1 MSWPYGGH
9 EAKLYY
15 VEESN
20 YGETPASPAMLGPGS
35 VIDVEPAVNPSNIK
49 VRGIGS
55 RDLQFIKKG
64 LRQVNLKVQYNPY
77 GVSFLDYVIS
87 LTSLSVEVFYEKS
100 AGIISLLHKGCR
112 IDRATV
118 ECSVED
124 VLKVNAGLIGQNLT
138 VGTAKIG
145 NTYTPHE
152 AAVVFYESYVK
163 KAAATLER
171 VTDFKFDIAN
181 NLKRVPVIRSTN
193 GDILKYLPVRHR
205 NLSGEVTF
213 EFETKDEFDDVISDT
228 DFTLEFGLG
237 GSHKATFTN
246 CKWDQVS
253 TPTRIEDLVALKAPF
268 VAKGVTIV

>member
-15 VEESN
+15 VEETN
-20 YGETPASPAMLGPGS
+20 YGETPASPNMHAPGS
-35 VIDVEPAVNPSNIK
+35 VIDIEPALNPSNIK

-77 GVSFLDYVIS
+77 GVSFLQYITS
-87 LTSLSVEVFYEKS
+87 LDSLSVEVFYEKTS
-100 AGIISLLHKGCR
+100 GIISLVHKGCR
-112 IDRATV
+112 IDKATV

-124 VLKVNAGLIGQNLT
+124 LLKVTAELIGQNLT

-152 AAVVFYESYVK
+152 AAVLFYESYVK

-171 VTDFKFDIAN
+171 VTDFKFEIAN
-181 NLKRVPVIRSTN
+181 NLKRVPVIRTTY
-193 GDILKYLPVRHR
+193 GDLLKYLPVRHR
-205 NLSGEVTF
+205 NLTGELTF
-213 EFETKDEFDDVISDT
+213 EFESKDEFDDVFSDN

-246 CKWDQVS
+246 CKWDQVG

>member
-20 YGETPASPAMLGPGS
+20 YGETPASPDMLGPGS
-35 VIDVEPAVNPSNIK
+35 VIDVEPALNPSNIK

-55 RDLQFIKKG
+55 RDVQFIKKG
-64 LRQVNLKVQYNPY
+64 LRQVNLKIQYNPY
-77 GVSFLDYVIS
+77 GMGFLSYVTT
-87 LTSLSVEVFYEKS
+87 LDSLSVEVFYEKS

-112 IDRATV
+112 IDKVTV

-124 VLKVNAGLIGQNLT
+124 LLKVTAELIGQNLA
-138 VGTAKIG
+138 VGTSKIG
-145 NTYTPHE
+145 GSYTPHE
-152 AAVVFYESYVK
+152 AAVLWYESHVK
-163 KAAATLER
+163 KGAGTLER

-181 NLKRVPVIRSTN
+181 NLKRIPVIRSTN

-205 NLSGEVTF
+205 NLTGELTF
-213 EFETKDEFDDVISDT
+213 EFESKDEFDDVISDN

-246 CKWDQVS
+246 CKWDQVG